1 MKHKEPKPA
10 GDDEDPEE
18 ALKREVAK
26 DPWEVRLKPVL
37 QDKKTRGGM
46 PAWLIRSYD
55 CASTYNSAKPGAP
68 KDNYGCVVVKS
79 LQWPGA
85 FNFYNNGRTHQ
96 IYCGDGLKNEE
107 ADVS

>member
-1 MKHKEPKPA
+1 MKHKDPKPA

-18 ALKREVAK
+18 LLKKEVAK

-55 CASTYNSAKPGAP
+55 CSSTYKNPKPGQTN
-68 KDNYGCVVVKS
+68 DNYGCVVVKS

-85 FNFYNNGRTHQ
+85 FNFYNNGRTH
-96 IYCGDGLKNEE
+96 
-107 ADVS
+107 